1 MDHGLGTMS
10 MSKRRKKGRKNGQH
24 DAHVRRYRI
33 QMCRNYSA
41 YEKKRRGEGNKIVT
55 RIKKLKEMIPA
66 VLEGA
71 SKDETSALLCVL
83 DMVFR
88 NHSYRVHVTYMELHP
103 GTVNAYGLKRIPS
116 KSSLHNM
123 AKALSGRIEQLAGLL
138 LAQAG
143 DDARGT
149 VIGDSSGFSIMNY
162 VDWEDAKKGL
172 VSRREFDKLHVLV
185 APHGMISACE
195 VTYGRKHDSPV
206 FCDMYGRI
214 PHGDTGGHVLLD
226 AAYLSRKNCRIIADS
241 GREPVICPK
250 KNSVPRGFNPMGKML
265 RWHRDDPCGFAKAYG
280 QRSLVENTFSVMKE
294 RFGAVARARTA
305 SMRRLQ
311 LVLKCICYNLVA

>member
-1 MDHGLGTMS
+1 MDHGLGTTS

-41 YEKKRRGEGNKIVT
+41 YEKKRRRGEGNKIVT

-214 PHGDTGGHVLLD
+214 PRTATP
-226 AAYLSRKNCRIIADS
+226 AATSCWMRHTSQGRTAVSLQTAEGSRS
-241 GREPVICPK
+241 Y
-250 KNSVPRGFNPMGKML
+250 VPRRTLFPGGLTPWEK
-265 RWHRDDPCGFAKAYG
+265 CFAGTGTTRAG
-280 QRSLVENTFSVMKE
+280 LQRP
-294 RFGAVARARTA
+294 TA
-305 SMRRLQ
+305 SAAWWRTRFLS
-311 LVLKCICYNLVA
+311 

>member
-1 MDHGLGTMS
+1 
-10 MSKRRKKGRKNGQH
+10 
-24 DAHVRRYRI
+24 
-33 QMCRNYSA
+33 
-41 YEKKRRGEGNKIVT
+41 
-55 RIKKLKEMIPA
+55 
-66 VLEGA
+66 
-71 SKDETSALLCVL
+71 
-83 DMVFR
+83 
-88 NHSYRVHVTYMELHP
+88 
-103 GTVNAYGLKRIPS
+103 
-116 KSSLHNM
+116 
-123 AKALSGRIEQLAGLL
+123 
-138 LAQAG
+138 
-143 DDARGT
+143 
-149 VIGDSSGFSIMNY
+149 MNY

-265 RWHRDDPCGFAKAYG
+265 RWHRDDPCGFAKALRPAQPG
-280 QRSLVENTFSVMKE
+280 GEHVFCHEGEVRRSRPCKDGIHEKAAACPKVHLLQPG
-294 RFGAVARARTA
+294 RI
-305 SMRRLQ
+305 RLP
-311 LVLKCICYNLVA
+311 